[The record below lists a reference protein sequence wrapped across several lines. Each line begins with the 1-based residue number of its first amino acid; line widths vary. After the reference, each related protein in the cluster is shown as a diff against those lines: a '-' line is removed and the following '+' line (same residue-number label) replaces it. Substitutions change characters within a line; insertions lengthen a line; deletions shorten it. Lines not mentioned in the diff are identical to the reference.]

1 MNLAVNSSEMQQELC
16 SGHGLC
22 LRISTTL
29 IVSVSATDCGTE
41 LAKAIFGW
49 KGEKNSVV
57 IYLHPNTTFSR
68 NDDRMPQQKKG
79 IYKPKACDE
88 IVFIRL
94 CYCCQYY
101 LFSANWRLCNT
112 YLCYR
117 CIGAVYM

>member
-1 MNLAVNSSEMQQELC
+1 M
-16 SGHGLC
+16 
-22 LRISTTL
+22 
-29 IVSVSATDCGTE
+29 VSAWGLAQLSLLVWVQLTVALR

-57 IYLHPNTTFSR
+57 IYMHPNTTFSR

-79 IYKPKACDE
+79 IYKPKACEE

-112 YLCYR
+112 YLYR
-117 CIGAVYM
+117 CCLHVTQTEDICI